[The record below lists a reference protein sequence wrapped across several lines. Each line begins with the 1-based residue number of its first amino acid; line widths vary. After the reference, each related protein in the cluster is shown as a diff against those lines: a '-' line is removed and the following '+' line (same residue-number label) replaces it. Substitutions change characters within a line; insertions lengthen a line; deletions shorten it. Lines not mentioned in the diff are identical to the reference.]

1 MKKQI
6 NEIKRMQQLAGL
18 LKEESIPG
26 GPDEVSLKVFL
37 DVLGLNSNDPIFKHA
52 YQNHDIEELLQM
64 IEDTAGLDQYTK
76 SDLINA
82 MEQAQ
87 FSQDMIDQIIDENP
101 LVKGLERGMVNE
113 NQEIDLFD
121 IIDSNKNEL
130 AKKFYLDIE
139 SSMVSGNA
147 EDEPVQILDDN
158 GDQVDFVKKI
168 DWESNKGFYNNNQG
182 IGEIKL
188 NGVDIIYIINPL

>member
-18 LKEESIPG
+18 L
-26 GPDEVSLKVFL
+26 
-37 DVLGLNSNDPIFKHA
+37 
-52 YQNHDIEELLQM
+52 
-64 IEDTAGLDQYTK
+64 
-76 SDLINA
+76 
-82 MEQAQ
+82 
-87 FSQDMIDQIIDENP
+87 
-101 LVKGLERGMVNE
+101 NE

-130 AKKFYLDIE
+130 AKKFNLDIE
-139 SSMVSGNA
+139 SSMVSGKG
-147 EDEPVQILDDN
+147 EGEPVQILDDN
-158 GDQVDFVKKI
+158 GDQIDFVKKI